1 MTRAAEDRI
10 LVLLRHAKAEQD
22 MGKPDHE
29 RELTARGR
37 RDAAAAGRWLAEHD
51 IGCDLVL
58 CSTSA
63 RTVQTSQG
71 VAGNCAEAD
80 VWEDRRLYT
89 AGPEQLLEVV
99 READPE
105 ASVVLVVGHA
115 PGLPALASLLADG
128 EGSVQAHRLMA
139 EGYPTCALAVLRYSG
154 HWSDLGYDDARL
166 DYFAV
171 PRG

>member
-1 MTRAAEDRI
+1 MTRASEDRI
-10 LVLLRHAKAEQD
+10 LVLLRHAKAEQVS
-22 MGKPDHE
+22 GKPDHE

-37 RDAAAAGRWLAEHD
+37 RDAQAAGRWLTEHG

-63 RTVQTSQG
+63 RTLQTSHG
-71 VAGNCAEAD
+71 IAGNCAEAE
-80 VWEDRRLYT
+80 VWEDRRIY
-89 AGPEQLLEVV
+89 AGGADQLLEVV
-99 READPE
+99 READPA
-105 ASVVLVVGHA
+105 ASIVLMIGHA
-115 PGLPALASLLADG
+115 PGIPALASLLADG

-139 EGYPTCALAVLRYSG
+139 EGFPTCGLAVLRYSG

-166 DYFAV
+166 DFFAV

>member
-1 MTRAAEDRI
+1 MTRASEDRI
-10 LVLLRHAKAEQD
+10 LVLLRHAKAEQVT
-22 MGKPDHE
+22 GKPDHE

-37 RDAAAAGRWLAEHD
+37 RDAEAAGRWLTEHG

-63 RTVQTSQG
+63 RTLQTSQG
-71 VAGNCAEAD
+71 IAGNCAEAE
-80 VWEDRRLYT
+80 VWEDRRIY
-89 AGPEQLLEVV
+89 AGGADQLLEVV
-99 READPE
+99 READPA
-105 ASVVLVVGHA
+105 ASIVLMIGHA
-115 PGLPALASLLADG
+115 PGIPALASLLADG

-139 EGYPTCALAVLRYSG
+139 EGFPTCGLAVLRYSG

-166 DYFAV
+166 DFFAV

>member
-1 MTRAAEDRI
+1 MTRASEDRI
-10 LVLLRHAKAEQD
+10 LVLLRHAKAEQV
-22 MGKPDHE
+22 MSKPDHD

-37 RDAAAAGRWLAEHD
+37 RDALAAGRWLTEHD

-63 RTVQTSQG
+63 RTIQTSQG
-71 VAGNCAEAD
+71 VAGNCAEAE
-80 VWEDRRLYT
+80 VWEDQRIY
-89 AGPEQLLEVV
+89 AGGPDQLLEVV
-99 READPE
+99 READP
-105 ASVVLVVGHA
+105 AANVVLMVGHA
-115 PGLPALASLLADG
+115 PAIPALASLLADG

-139 EGYPTCALAVLRYSG
+139 EGFPTCALAVLRYSG
-154 HWSDLGYDDARL
+154 HWVDLGYDDARL